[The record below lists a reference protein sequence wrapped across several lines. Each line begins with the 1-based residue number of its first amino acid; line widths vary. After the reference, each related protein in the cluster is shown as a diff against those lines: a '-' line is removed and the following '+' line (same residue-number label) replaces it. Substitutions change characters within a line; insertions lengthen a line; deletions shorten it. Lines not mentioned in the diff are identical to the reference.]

1 MIRLAPPLAL
11 LAVALCWMAARPAFA
26 GTLIA
31 DLSQHEI
38 QITTGFT
45 GAEVLLFGIT
55 DPGLD
60 IIVIVRGPPRPTV
73 VRKKERIAGI
83 WINTRQMSFDRAPS
97 FYHVAA
103 SGDLAGREPAELLES
118 HGLGLRYL
126 EIAPRERATDPAR
139 AAEFADAFLRNKERL
154 SLYSSTASRVR
165 ILGDALFRTTMRFP
179 ANVPTGAYKVDV
191 HRVADGE
198 VIDSATT
205 PLLVHKAGAG
215 ATIYSFA
222 HDHPAAYGVFAILIA
237 LVAGWAAG
245 AIFRKV

>member
-1 MIRLAPPLAL
+1 MRALAL
-11 LAVALCWMAARPAFA
+11 ATLIVSALGWSGPRPAA
-26 GTLIA
+26 AVTLLA
-31 DLSQHEI
+31 DLSKHEI

-55 DPGLD
+55 EPDLD

-83 WINTRQMSFDRAPS
+83 WINTRQMSFARAPS
-97 FYHVAA
+97 FYHVSA

-126 EIAPRERATDPAR
+126 EIAPAERVTDPTR
-139 AAEFADAFLRNKERL
+139 AEEFADAFVRNKERL
-154 SLYSSTASRVR
+154 GLYSATADRVR
-165 ILGDALFRTTMRFP
+165 IMGGALFRTTMRFP

-191 HRVADGE
+191 HRVANGE

-215 ATIYSFA
+215 ATVYGFA
-222 HDHPAAYGVFAILIA
+222 HDYPAVYGVFAILIA
-237 LVAGWAAG
+237 LMAGWIAG
-245 AIFRKV
+245 AMFRKV